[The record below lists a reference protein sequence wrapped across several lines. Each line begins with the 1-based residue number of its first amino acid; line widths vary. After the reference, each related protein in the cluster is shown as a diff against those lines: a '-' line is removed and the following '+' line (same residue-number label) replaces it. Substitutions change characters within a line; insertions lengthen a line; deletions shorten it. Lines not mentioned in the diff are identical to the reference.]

1 MYWLFSFGGAVLVG
15 ALLTYLLSTSFGRGE
30 ELPPATRG
38 PLEPEHRAQ
47 LEQAPVSADSVDNVR
62 FATAVRGYNQQEV
75 DAYLRRI
82 SARLAEYE
90 ARDTAIEI
98 RGEAQ

>member
-38 PLEPEHRAQ
+38 PLESEHRAQ
-47 LEQAPVSADSVDNVR
+47 LVHAPVSADSVDSVR
-62 FATAVRGYNQQEV
+62 FATSVRGYNQQEV

>member
-30 ELPPATRG
+30 DLPPATRG

-62 FATAVRGYNQQEV
+62 FATAVRGYNH
-75 DAYLRRI
+75 AYLRRI